1 MEYLIT
7 PPSETDWQFNQS
19 DFIDYLVKKWSNIQI
34 KLCTNPSDYYCC
46 EGLIKV
52 VGSRQMLEI
61 ALHRDMQGVSL
72 DDCLEDCAFFAVW
85 LRSLVPEYQKLVF
98 YDQGYN
104 AHIELKQNTTE
115 SEVINSFVTYL
126 KPDKNW

>member
-19 DFIDYLVKKWSNIQI
+19 DFIECLVNKWSNIQI
-34 KLCTNPSDYYCC
+34 KLCTNPSDNYCF

-52 VGSRQMLEI
+52 AANSQTLEI
-61 ALHRDMQGVSL
+61 ALHRDMQGMSL
-72 DDCLEDCAFFAVW
+72 DGCLEDCAFFAVW
-85 LRSLVPEYQKLVF
+85 LRPLVPENQKLVF

-104 AHIELKQNTTE
+104 AHIELKDNTTE
-115 SEVINSFVTYL
+115 SEVINSFVSTAPIL
-126 KPDKNW
+126 LG